1 MSLLK
6 TRALIALPALHR
18 QRFYPFVRRAF
29 DELFGE
35 GVFSPNW
42 AVRAMCAEIEHV
54 ILGTRRRLLITVPP
68 RHLKSFITAVALPA
82 WQLGRDPSH
91 NTLVASYSGALAG
104 EHARLFR
111 RLISTKWYQD
121 LFPHMQI
128 DPRANR
134 SDLTKT
140 IEGGGRKAVG
150 RSGSVTGFGA
160 DLIIADDFMSEEE
173 SRSETERANALETWT
188 NTFLSRLNDQRTG
201 KVIIIQQRL
210 HDDDLAGYAI
220 AQGNYRHLNL
230 PAIAEDRGQFDLG
243 FGDVH
248 IREVGDVLDPERFP
262 QDVLDGL
269 RLDMGPMA
277 YNAQYQQN
285 PTPPDGNIFRWEWFE
300 SYEAEFDRSAYS
312 HVMQS
317 WDTAIT
323 ANAHSDYSV
332 CLTFGLR
339 DKKWDLI
346 DVFRARLEYP
356 ALKAAVLREQKRYQA
371 DRVLIEKASTSFS
384 LVQELN
390 ERKDR
395 RGVWVSRKPKA
406 DKQERAIAQTARL
419 EAGLVRIPVEA
430 PWRAEFKRELLGFP
444 RARHD
449 DQVDSLSQFVK
460 YLAGPGRAFLATD
473 PKTGRRKITRR
484 KTARR

>member
-1 MSLLK
+1 MSHRE
-6 TRALIALPALHR
+6 TRILTAAYR

-29 DELFGE
+29 DEMFGE

-42 AVRAMCAEIEHV
+42 AVRAMCAQIEHV
-54 ILGTRRRLLITVPP
+54 ILGGRRRLLITVPP

-82 WQLGRDPSH
+82 WQLGRDPCH
-91 NTLVASYSGALAG
+91 NTLVASYSGLLA
-104 EHARLFR
+104 EDHTRLFR
-111 RLISTKWYQD
+111 RLIATKWYQD

-134 SDLTKT
+134 ADLTKT
-140 IEGGGRKAVG
+140 VQGGGRKAVG

-201 KVIIIQQRL
+201 SVIIIQQRL
-210 HDDDLAGYAI
+210 HDNDLAGFAI
-220 AQGNYRHLNL
+220 SQGNYCHLNL
-230 PAIAEDRGQFDLG
+230 PAVSEDRGAFDLG

-248 IREVGDVLDPERFP
+248 MREVGDLLDAVRFP
-262 QDVLDGL
+262 QTVLNQL

-277 YNAQYQQN
+277 FSAQYQQN
-285 PTPPDGNIFRWEWFE
+285 PTPPNGNIFRWEWFE
-300 SYEAEFDRSAYS
+300 PYEGEMDRSDYS
-312 HVMQS
+312 LVMQS

-339 DKKWDLI
+339 DNKWDLI

-356 ALKAAVLREQKRYQA
+356 ALKAAVIREQKRYKA

-384 LVQELN
+384 LAQELR
-390 ERKDR
+390 ERKDQ
-395 RGVWVSRKPKA
+395 RGLWVSRKPKA

-444 RARHD
+444 RAKHD
-449 DQVDSLSQFVK
+449 DQVDALSQFVK

-473 PKTGRRKITRR
+473 PITGRRNVKRR
-484 KTARR
+484 ESARC